1 MYNEDLE
8 KLIIIDHGKLQ
19 FDKNGGWKLFAI
31 PENPDG
37 YLLDHE
43 YFFIHDDL
51 FDRIQST
58 RQDKNLVEVDIK

>member
-1 MYNEDLE
+1 MVKYVSLAMYDEDLE

-19 FDKNGGWKLFAI
+19 FDKNCGWKLI
-31 PENPDG
+31 IISEKPDG
-37 YLLDHE
+37 YLLYHE

-58 RQDKNLVEVDIK
+58 N